1 MHWLYLTLVSA
12 FCIATADALTRRYL
26 QGYSARELVIIRFGM
41 PGLLLLPLL
50 VMQPM
55 PELATEFWYW
65 TAALVPLEVTAM
77 LLYSQAIRDTSLSL
91 TLPYLAFTPVFNTLT
106 GYLLLQERV
115 SLTGFSG
122 ILCVVA
128 GAWLLNLEHARGE
141 RFDVLA
147 PFRAIVT
154 ERGSRLML
162 ITAALYSLTSVLG
175 KGALAYT
182 TPMFFG
188 TLYYVVI
195 GLIVIFVFS
204 IGATSTVHVLW
215 RKPKAHFAIG
225 LFMAVMVVTHF
236 FAIQHVEVAYMIAV
250 KRTSL
255 LFGMLY
261 SVLLFHERARV
272 EHFLAAGMMLAGV
285 YLIASSHY
293 S

>member
-1 MHWLYLTLVSA
+1 MGWLPLTLLSA
-12 FCIATADALTRRYL
+12 FCIATADALTRKYL

-50 VMQPM
+50 AIQPM
-55 PELATEFWYW
+55 PELAPQFWYW
-65 TAALVPLEVTAM
+65 AAALIPLEITAM

-106 GYLLLQERV
+106 GYVLLQEQV
-115 SLTGFSG
+115 SFTGFFG
-122 ILCVVA
+122 ILLVVF

-162 ITAALYSLTSVLG
+162 ITAALYSMTSVLG

-182 TPMFFG
+182 TPVFFG

-195 GLIVIFVFS
+195 GFTVIIVFS
-204 IGATSTVHVLW
+204 LGAGSQVHVLW
-215 RKPKAHFAIG
+215 RKPLPHLAIG
-225 LFMAVMVVTHF
+225 VFMAIMVLTHF
-236 FAIQHVEVAYMIAV
+236 FAIQHIEVAYMIAV

-255 LFGMLY
+255 LFGILY
-261 SVLLFHERARV
+261 SVLLFHERARL
-272 EHFLAAGMMLAGV
+272 EHFIAAGLMLAGV
-285 YLIASSHY
+285 YLIVS
-293 S
+293 

>member
-1 MHWLYLTLVSA
+1 MDWLSLTLVSA
-12 FCIATADALTRRYL
+12 FCIATADALTRKYL
-26 QGYSARELVIIRFGM
+26 QGYNARELVIVRFGM

-50 VMQPM
+50 ALQPM

-65 TAALVPLEVTAM
+65 TAALIPLEVTAM

-106 GYLLLQERV
+106 GYILLQEKV
-115 SLTGFSG
+115 SATGFAG
-122 ILCVVA
+122 ILLVVS

-147 PFRAIVT
+147 PFRAILY

-182 TPMFFG
+182 TPVFFG

-195 GLIVIFVFS
+195 GFTVIITFS
-204 IGATSTVHVLW
+204 VAARTPVHVIW
-215 RKPKAHFAIG
+215 RRPAPHLAIG
-225 LFMAVMVVTHF
+225 FFMAIMVLTHF
-236 FAIQHVEVAYMIAV
+236 FAIRDVEVAYMIAV

-255 LFGMLY
+255 LFGILY

-272 EHFLAAGMMLAGV
+272 EHFLAGGLMLVGV
-285 YLIASSHY
+285 YLIVG
-293 S
+293 

>member
-1 MHWLYLTLVSA
+1 MHWLPLTLVSA

-26 QGYSARELVIIRFGM
+26 QNYSARELVIIRFGM

-50 VMQPM
+50 VIQPM

-65 TAALVPLEVTAM
+65 TVALVPLEVTAM

-106 GYLLLQERV
+106 AYLLLQERL
-115 SLTGFSG
+115 SSAGFSG
-122 ILCVVA
+122 ILLVVL
-128 GAWLLNLEHARGE
+128 GAWLLNIEHARGE

-147 PFRAIVT
+147 PFRAIVS

-162 ITAALYSLTSVLG
+162 ITAALYSMTSVLG

-182 TPMFFG
+182 TPIFFG

-195 GLIVIFVFS
+195 GFIVIVVFS
-204 IGATSTVHVLW
+204 IGAKSPVQVLW
-215 RKPKAHFAIG
+215 RKPKAHLAIG
-225 LFMAVMVVTHF
+225 VCMGVMVLTHF

-255 LFGMLY
+255 LFGILY

-285 YLIASSHY
+285 YLIAS
-293 S
+293 

>member
-1 MHWLYLTLVSA
+1 MQWLPLTLLSA
-12 FCIATADALTRRYL
+12 FCIATADALTRKYL

-50 VMQPM
+50 AIQPM
-55 PELATEFWYW
+55 PDLATEFWYW
-65 TAALVPLEVTAM
+65 TAALVPLEISAM

-106 GYLLLQERV
+106 GYVLLQEQV
-115 SLTGFSG
+115 SVTGFAG
-122 ILCVVA
+122 ILLVVF

-141 RFDVLA
+141 RFDVFA
-147 PFRAIVT
+147 PFRAIIT

-162 ITAALYSLTSVLG
+162 ITAALYSMTSVLG

-182 TPMFFG
+182 TPIFFG

-195 GLIVIFVFS
+195 GFIVIIIFS
-204 IGATSTVHVLW
+204 IGAKSTVHVLW
-215 RKPKAHFAIG
+215 RKPSAHLAIG
-225 LFMAVMVVTHF
+225 VFMGVMVVTHF

-255 LFGMLY
+255 LFGILY
-261 SVLLFHERARV
+261 SVLLFHERARI
-272 EHFLAAGMMLAGV
+272 EHFLAGGMMLTGV
-285 YLIASSHY
+285 YSIAS
-293 S
+293 

>member
-1 MHWLYLTLVSA
+1 MSWLPLTLLSA
-12 FCIATADALTRRYL
+12 FCIATADALTRKYL
-26 QGYSARELVIIRFGM
+26 QGYSAREIVVIRFGM

-65 TAALVPLEVTAM
+65 TAALIPLEVAAM

-106 GYLLLQERV
+106 GYVLLREQV
-115 SLTGFSG
+115 SSIGFFG
-122 ILCVVA
+122 ILLVVF
-128 GAWLLNLEHARGE
+128 GAWLLNLQHARGE
-141 RFDVLA
+141 RFDALA

-162 ITAALYSLTSVLG
+162 ITAALYSITSVLG

-182 TPMFFG
+182 TPVFFG

-195 GLIVIFVFS
+195 GFAVIVAFS
-204 IGATSTVHVLW
+204 IGARTPVHVLW
-215 RKPKAHFAIG
+215 RKPAPHLAIG
-225 LFMAVMVVTHF
+225 VFMAIMVLTHF
-236 FAIQHVEVAYMIAV
+236 FALERVEVAYMIAV

-255 LFGMLY
+255 IFGILY
-261 SVLLFHERARV
+261 SVLLFHERSRI
-272 EHFLAAGMMLAGV
+272 EHFFASGLMLAGV
-285 YLIASSHY
+285 YLIAS
-293 S
+293 

>member
-1 MHWLYLTLVSA
+1 MDWLSLTLVSA
-12 FCIATADALTRRYL
+12 FCIATADALTRKYL
-26 QGYSARELVIIRFGM
+26 QGYSARELVIVRFGM

-50 VMQPM
+50 ALQPM

-65 TAALVPLEVTAM
+65 TAALIPLEVTAM

-106 GYLLLQERV
+106 GYILLQEQV
-115 SLTGFSG
+115 SVTGFAG
-122 ILCVVA
+122 ILLVVS

-147 PFRAIVT
+147 PFRAILY

-182 TPMFFG
+182 TPVFFG

-195 GLIVIFVFS
+195 GFTVIITFS
-204 IGATSTVHVLW
+204 VAARTPVHVIW
-215 RKPKAHFAIG
+215 RRPVPHLAIG
-225 LFMAVMVVTHF
+225 LFMAIMVLTHF
-236 FAIQHVEVAYMIAV
+236 FAIRDVEVAYMIAV

-255 LFGMLY
+255 LFGILY

-272 EHFLAAGMMLAGV
+272 EHFLAGGLMLAGV
-285 YLIASSHY
+285 YLIVS
-293 S
+293 

>member
-1 MHWLYLTLVSA
+1 MDWLSLTLVSA
-12 FCIATADALTRRYL
+12 FCIATADALTRKYL
-26 QGYSARELVIIRFGM
+26 QGYSARELVIVRFGM

-50 VMQPM
+50 VVQPM

-65 TAALVPLEVTAM
+65 TAALIPLEVTAM

-106 GYLLLQERV
+106 GYILLQEQV
-115 SLTGFSG
+115 SVTGFLG
-122 ILCVVA
+122 ILFVVF

-141 RFDVLA
+141 RFDVIA

-182 TPMFFG
+182 TPVFFG

-195 GLIVIFVFS
+195 GFTVIVVFS
-204 IGATSTVHVLW
+204 VGARTPVNVLW
-215 RKPKAHFAIG
+215 RKPVPHIAIG
-225 LFMAVMVVTHF
+225 LFMGVMVVTHF

-255 LFGMLY
+255 LFGILY
-261 SVLLFHERARV
+261 SVLLFHERARI
-272 EHFLAAGMMLAGV
+272 EHFVAGGLMLAGV
-285 YLIASSHY
+285 YLIVS
-293 S
+293 